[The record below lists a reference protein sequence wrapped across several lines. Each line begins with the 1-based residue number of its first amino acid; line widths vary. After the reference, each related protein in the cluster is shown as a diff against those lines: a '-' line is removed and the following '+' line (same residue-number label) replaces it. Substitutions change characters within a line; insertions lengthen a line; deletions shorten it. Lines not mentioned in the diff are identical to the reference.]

1 MTSVTSLLV
10 GLFSILCLK
19 QLQVVGVAESL
30 HDGAYQSFTWRTLE
44 VMSRFSDMTKPE
56 QELLGLN
63 HLKKLYTEFSQPPAP
78 LSSAEKVK
86 LSRCNS
92 H

>member
-30 HDGAYQSFTWRTLE
+30 HEGAYKTLPGG
-44 VMSRFSDMTKPE
+44 RGK
-56 QELLGLN
+56 
-63 HLKKLYTEFSQPPAP
+63 
-78 LSSAEKVK
+78 
-86 LSRCNS
+86 
-92 H
+92 

>member
-1 MTSVTSLLV
+1 MEAVLNDFTFQGT
-10 GLFSILCLK
+10 G
-19 QLQVVGVAESL
+19 G
-30 HDGAYQSFTWRTLE
+30 GANSAASYQ
-44 VMSRFSDMTKPE
+44 PE